1 MLQSIGSG
9 FHNANNSFYSLSV
22 FLTPALAGWIGM
34 YNLVPMRKLS
44 VLPFLLIGLS
54 VYGQD
59 LKEDSLFIRRVSNN
73 ILSSNAAYDNL
84 WYLTK
89 KIGHRLAGSPGMV
102 NSEKWALGVFRKYQ
116 ADSAYFQ
123 QLMVPHWV
131 RGGKDVAIATYT
143 EKGKRKTHSLN
154 VLALGN
160 SEGSGPKGVTAPVV
174 VVRSYDE
181 LEAKK
186 TEIKGKIIFYDIPFG
201 DTLVN
206 PFESYRIYA
215 GYRGSGASRAAKYGA
230 VGVLLR
236 SMSHSTDN
244 FPHTGAMRYNDSFP
258 KIPAVAVGLRDVAML
273 RDLHDR
279 GATLTA
285 YIKTNGKMLP
295 DTIGNNVI
303 AELRGSEFPDEYITV
318 GGHLDS
324 WDVGE
329 GAHDDGAGVVQT
341 MEILRAFKALGYR
354 PKRTIRFVLFA
365 NEENGLRGGN
375 KYAEEAKAKNEKHV
389 FALESDAGGFTPRTI
404 GLSLSDSSWSKVSGW
419 KHLFVPY
426 NITSWDRSGGG
437 ADIGPLARLLKTPLG
452 GYEPDSQRY
461 FDHHHA
467 DNDRFEA
474 VNIRE
479 LKLGAINMAAL
490 VYLIDKYGL

>member
-1 MLQSIGSG
+1 MRRL
-9 FHNANNSFYSLSV
+9 A
-22 FLTPALAGWIGM
+22 FLP
-34 YNLVPMRKLS
+34 
-44 VLPFLLIGLS
+44 VLFFAFVAS
-54 VYGQD
+54 SQD
-59 LKEDSLFIRRVSNN
+59 LAADSLFIKRIASN
-73 ILSSNAAYDNL
+73 ILSSNEAYDNL

-102 NSEKWALGVFRKYQ
+102 KSEKWGLETFKKYN
-116 ADSAYFQ
+116 ADNAYFQ
-123 QLMVPHWV
+123 QMMVPHWV
-131 RGGKDVAIATYT
+131 RGGKDISIVTYV
-143 EKGKRKTHSLN
+143 ENGKRKSHALN

-160 SEGSGPKGVTAPVV
+160 SEGSGPKGVTAPIVAV
-174 VVRSYDE
+174 KSFDD

-186 TEIKGKIIFYDIPFG
+186 DQLKGKIVFYDIPFG
-201 DTLVN
+201 DTFVN
-206 PFESYRIYA
+206 PFESYRNYA
-215 GYRGSGASRAAKYGA
+215 GYRGAGPSRAAKYGA
-230 VGVLLR
+230 VGILLR

-244 FPHTGAMRYNDSFP
+244 LPHTGATRYNDSFP
-258 KIPAVAVGLRDVAML
+258 KIPAVAVGLRDVAKL
-273 RDLHDR
+273 SALIA
-279 GATLTA
+279 GGKQVTA
-285 YIKTNGKMLP
+285 FIKTNGKMLP

-303 AELRGSEFPDEYITV
+303 AELKGSEFPGEYITV

-341 MEILRAFKALGYR
+341 IEILRVFKALGYQ

-375 KYAEEAKAKNEKHV
+375 KYAEEAKAKNEKHI

-404 GLSLSDSSWSKVSGW
+404 GVSVNDTAWRKVESWKP
-419 KHLFVPY
+419 LFVPY

-437 ADIGPLARLLKTPLG
+437 ADIGPLQRLLKTPLG

-467 DNDRFEA
+467 ANDVFEA

-490 VYLIDKYGL
+490 IYLVDKYGL